1 MRKNIIIPILIIGI
15 LLSGCNS
22 NQNNEEPLM
31 DQNSSLQK
39 DFLFEDII
47 VRRINGTQGKYEIDN
62 FQEDDE
68 NSFDDLLDSLPSVGT
83 VKLDYSNEKTPLKL
97 MKGSFYNI
105 NINFTTNKKYSS
117 ALGFNLVI
125 QNIDNTEYSSIS
137 IDEIIIDDIN
147 ESGEYAVNVETII
160 PDDISLTAG
169 NYILLIDIRGE
180 DVNRSN
186 EQLDSME
193 DLKTI
198 QYIGGFYLKLE
209 EKDISKTIDIVDIFG
224 DEYID
229 LPIDMTFKNE
239 VTNDFIGKSTLI
251 IYSTVS
257 GKTPLIVRGVI
268 EVDGA
273 KYPLK
278 LLDTNDGIIK
288 DEVVVQIPTFDG
300 NNIEG
305 GDRDLSY
312 FLDKTSYDAILEK
325 APDLS
330 KVLDS
335 DGIEGKIVWYVDTNN
350 SDIETNDIEESL
362 LISKYVKNLSLED
375 DFNVE
380 APKLASANT
389 RTTRAFNPLTLVT
402 SEYTISDRSLVSY
415 LEQDVSTEDWDNTS
429 KIKNFK
435 FGAIEA
441 SLDYDK
447 TYVYLFS
454 GNQFVKYNKKTKEID
469 GSPIKLKDKWPN
481 TEFDSIDAAFRW
493 DDKIYFFSGHKYAR
507 GIVNGSQF
515 YTKDNISSYW
525 DTTLGNFAPFDAA
538 FRGTSHVGTE
548 YVFFLKGDKYI
559 AYDFAKD
566 KSTSPITISTW
577 AHSGY
582 ENNEGFISGLSAI
595 SPIGDIRNPQKILF
609 KDEKSSSSAL
619 INEGILFKYDAGF
632 KKNFG
637 NKKKFAVTFSSN
649 NEIQAKWSL
658 PSINAES
665 KSNIYIDIYNK
676 IKLNLLELDIQAGI
690 GIRKT
695 HPNYKTDDDGVR
707 KKAKTRRYGA
717 KATLSILGLS
727 IAESGNMEEEL
738 IEEELDPKDA
748 KEELKEAEEEGEKKK
763 RSLKIPTYEWEEEK
777 VLFTHNFFTET
788 SLPLK
793 AEFGISGSFKIE
805 PDFDIVGAGIEL
817 KLETPMAISA
827 FIRGSLSIELAEA
840 GVEAKLN
847 IIQTGGEASVGAGL
861 KINEDNELQ
870 IVGEGNVKFYLRL
883 VNGEFNIYGKV
894 FRPTPWDF
902 GWKKK
907 TWNIYTTPWLYNR
920 EWMLLEYKKGITILD
935 LKEVF

>member
-1 MRKNIIIPILIIGI
+1 MQKNIVVLLLMIGI
-15 LLSGCNS
+15 TLSGCNS
-22 NQNNEEPLM
+22 NQNSEKPLVIK
-31 DQNSSLQK
+31 SPKK
-39 DFLFEDII
+39 DFIFEDIQ
-47 VRRINGTQGKYEIDN
+47 VKKINGTEGKYKIDS

-68 NSFDDLLDSLPSVGT
+68 NNFDDLLDSLPSVGT
-83 VKLDYSNEKTPLKL
+83 VKLDYSNKKTPLKL

-105 NINFTTNKKYSS
+105 NINFTTKKKYSS
-117 ALGFNLVI
+117 ALGFNLII
-125 QNIDNTEYSSIS
+125 QNIDNTEYGTIS

-147 ESGEYAVNVETII
+147 ESGEYAVNVDTII
-160 PDDISLTAG
+160 PDDINLTAG
-169 NYILLIDIRGE
+169 NYILFIDIRGE
-180 DVNRSN
+180 DINRSN
-186 EQLDSME
+186 EKLDSME
-193 DLKTI
+193 DLKTT
-198 QYIGGFYLKLE
+198 QYIGGFYLKLK
-209 EKDISKTIDIVDIFG
+209 EKDIPKTIDIVDIFG
-224 DEYID
+224 DEYLD
-229 LPIDMTFKNE
+229 LPIDMIFKNDI
-239 VTNDFIGKSTLI
+239 TNDFIGKSTLI

-257 GKTPLIVRGVI
+257 GKIPLSVRGVI

-273 KYPLK
+273 EYPLK

-288 DEVVVQIPTFDG
+288 DKIVVEIPRFDG

-312 FLDKTSYDAILEK
+312 YLDKTSYDAILEK
-325 APDLS
+325 SPDLS

-350 SDIETNDIEESL
+350 SDSDIQTNDIEESL
-362 LISKYVKNLSLED
+362 LIAKYVKNFSLEN
-375 DFNVE
+375 DFNGE
-380 APKLASANT
+380 APKIANAKTT
-389 RTTRAFNPLTLVT
+389 RTFNPLTLVT
-402 SEYTISDRSLVSY
+402 SEYTVTTPSFDYQSYRTIEYVSNG
-415 LEQDVSTEDWDNTS
+415 DWDKTT

-469 GSPIKLKDKWPN
+469 GSAIKLKDKWPN
-481 TEFDSIDAAFRW
+481 MEFDSIDAAFRW
-493 DDKIYFFSGHKYAR
+493 DNKIYFFSGDKYAR
-507 GIVNGSQF
+507 GIVNSSQF
-515 YTKDNISSYW
+515 YTRDNISNSW
-525 DTTLGNFAPFDAA
+525 DAKLGSFAPFDAA
-538 FRGTSHVGTE
+538 FRGTSNSGKN

-559 AYDFAKD
+559 AYNFAKD
-566 KSTSPITISTW
+566 KSISISAINIWTPY
-577 AHSGY
+577 GY
-582 ENNEGFISGLSAI
+582 EKNEGFISGLSAM
-595 SPIGDIRNPQKILF
+595 SPIADGRKILF

-632 KKNFG
+632 KKRFG

-658 PSINAES
+658 PSINAQS

-738 IEEELDPKDA
+738 IEEELDEKDA

-788 SLPLK
+788 ALPLK

-805 PDFDIVGAGIEL
+805 PDFDIVGAGLEL

-827 FIRGSLSIELAEA
+827 FIRGSLSIVLAEA

-883 VNGEFNIYGKV
+883 INGEFNIYGKV
-894 FRPTPWDF
+894 FRPKWIGY

-935 LKEVF
+935 LKKVF

>member
-1 MRKNIIIPILIIGI
+1 MSSIPPEV
-15 LLSGCNS
+15 
-22 NQNNEEPLM
+22 EEPLIIE
-31 DQNSSLQK
+31 SSITQK
-39 DFLFEDII
+39 DFLFEDIR

-83 VKLDYSNEKTPLKL
+83 VKLDYSNAKTPINL

-105 NINFTTNKKYSS
+105 NINFTTKKKYSS
-117 ALGFNLVI
+117 ALGFNLII
-125 QNIDNTEYSSIS
+125 QNIDNTEYGTIS
-137 IDEIIIDDIN
+137 IDEMIIDDIN

-160 PDDISLTAG
+160 PDDINLTAG
-169 NYILLIDIRGE
+169 NYILLIDITGE

-186 EQLDSME
+186 EKLDSME
-193 DLKTI
+193 DLKNI

-209 EKDISKTIDIVDIFG
+209 EKDIPKTIDIVDIFG
-224 DEYID
+224 DEYLD
-229 LPIDMTFKNE
+229 LPIDMIFKNE

-257 GKTPLIVRGVI
+257 GKTPLSVRGVI
-268 EVDGA
+268 EVDGEE
-273 KYPLK
+273 YPLK

-288 DEVVVQIPTFDG
+288 DKIVVQIPTFDG

-305 GDRDLSY
+305 GDKDLSY

-325 APDLS
+325 SPDLS

-350 SDIETNDIEESL
+350 SDSDIQTNDIEESL
-362 LISKYVKNLSLED
+362 LISKYVKNFSLED
-375 DFNVE
+375 NFNAE
-380 APKLASANT
+380 APKIASANT
-389 RTTRAFNPLTLVT
+389 KTTRAFNPLTLVS
-402 SEYTISDRSLVSY
+402 SEYTLTKHDGNYGQSVDRG
-415 LEQDVSTEDWDNTS
+415 DWDNTS

-435 FGAIEA
+435 FSAIEA

-469 GSPIKLKDKWPN
+469 GSPIKLKDKWPDM
-481 TEFDSIDAAFRW
+481 EFNSIDAAFRW
-493 DDKIYFFSGHKYAR
+493 DNKIYFFSGDKYAR

-538 FRGTSHVGTE
+538 FRGSSYTYSN
-548 YVFFLKGDKYI
+548 YVFFLKGDKFI
-559 AYDFAKD
+559 AYKFGNGGSD
-566 KSTSPITISTW
+566 SISIINPWTP
-577 AHSGY
+577 GY
-582 ENNEGFISGLSAI
+582 EQKEGIIAGLSAI
-595 SPIGDIRNPQKILF
+595 SPITPIANGRKILF

-619 INEGILFKYDAGF
+619 INEGILFKYNAGF
-632 KKNFG
+632 NKKFG

-658 PSINAES
+658 PSINAQS
-665 KSNIYIDIYNK
+665 KSNIYFDIYNK
-676 IKLNLLELDIQAGI
+676 IKVNLLELDIQAGI

-695 HPNYKTDDDGVR
+695 HPNYKTDDEGVR
-707 KKAKTRRYGA
+707 KKAKTTRYGA
-717 KATLSILGLS
+717 KATLAIFGLS
-727 IAESGNMEEEL
+727 IVESGSMEEEL
-738 IEEELDPKDA
+738 IKEKLDEKDA

-763 RSLKIPTYEWEEEK
+763 RSLKIPKYEWEEEK

-788 SLPLK
+788 ALPLK
-793 AEFGISGSFKIE
+793 AEFGMSGSFKIE
-805 PDFDIVGAGIEL
+805 PDFDIVGAGLEL
-817 KLETPMAISA
+817 KLETPIAVSA
-827 FIRGSLSIELAEA
+827 FIRGSLSIEVAEA

-847 IIQTGGEASVGAGL
+847 MIETGGEASIGAGL

-870 IVGEGNVKFYLRL
+870 IVGKGEVKFYLRL
-883 VNGEFNIYGKV
+883 VNGEFNIYGKIL
-894 FRPTPWDF
+894 RPGFKSGFPPIPTIE
-902 GWKKK
+902 WKKK
-907 TWNIYTTPWLYNR
+907 IWNIYTTPWLYNR

-935 LKEVF
+935 LKKVF